1 MNLTSVLI
9 GFLFIPITLL
19 TPSLILSFFGTL
31 LYSYLLASGL
41 TTQLEL
47 LFEIKFNDII
57 LTLCIA
63 ALSGVTRLCY
73 RYKYGNLESIT
84 NFNTDVKG

>member
-31 LYSYLLASGL
+31 LYSYVLASGL

-47 LFEIKFNDII
+47 VFERKFNDNI
-57 LTLCIA
+57 LALCIT
-63 ALSGVTRLCY
+63 ALSGVTSFCY
-73 RYKYGNLESIT
+73 RYKHGNFESIT
-84 NFNTDVKG
+84 NLNTDAKG